1 MTTKNTSSN
10 IKLKENTFEQQQF
23 QTQRRPVKLLN
34 IDSLKK
40 DISMFNKEIQDFNRT
55 LFKNQI
61 HNSNIST

>member
-1 MTTKNTSSN
+1 MTIKNTSSN
-10 IKLKENTFEQQQF
+10 IKLKESTFEQQQF